1 MFDTS
6 RIHPMLDKVQTYLGK
21 WLEGH
26 LKQIY
31 PTDWW
36 ERCVMSVLVPEQ
48 REHVLDD
55 GAQTP
60 EDLDLAMQIT
70 VFRGN
75 WNLLRRK
82 FHLNPQLYDDAAAVK
97 RIRNKYSHK
106 KSGKDYEERFEHD
119 METVK
124 LFLKG
129 LGAQN
134 NLLNENLLTGL
145 NENGIYGNQRNRNN
159 QENVIM
165 SYRDRVNGIKP
176 ISFRAVIDVAHQA
189 LPNSIR
195 RAPWIGL
202 EHGIVP
208 LNTEQKLDQYL
219 AAYGKM
225 HVEKIRMSF
234 GALETPS
241 EDLRAPVSV
250 VDWGCGQALATC
262 SLFDWLL
269 EDNNIGMGC
278 IRRIHLIEP
287 SNLAMERAC
296 INVDAYQRQYNANFD
311 VKRINKL
318 ISGIQQDDFK
328 IEGIQTNVHLLSN
341 ILDIETVDLDFLAEF
356 IKHNFTGRQIFF
368 CVGPLNQGAS
378 RIKEFA
384 IKLGIP
390 ESDILSR
397 CQGRL
402 AQQHGTIS
410 MLTFIIDEGGA
421 SAKKIEFVPMAPVSV
436 QDNIALQRVLKRY
449 EAKQDVLDRITQFY
463 QMATEL
469 EQIKE
474 PSVRESTS
482 FTFNEDNG
490 TLSVSF
496 ADNNDFL
503 VRCQENA
510 NPAITRWPK
519 DFHFGFDVIW
529 GTEAYRLLYYIKPMD
544 ELRDV
549 NFARDRVDLKLR
561 DFSVSIGCAESLELT
576 DDKINIIE
584 QHLHSDEVS
593 WQSLGELLERVIGT
607 GATLST
613 TQINVS
619 FCDRNIALAQI
630 YSELKRM
637 DSYEIRR
644 SQLLT
649 AFLEN
654 AEIDNTVDS
663 VLPEELIKVVPMD
676 DSQREAVCRALNS
689 RVSVVVG
696 PPGCGKTQLILN
708 LLANSVVRGKK
719 VLVASKNN
727 KAVDNVKDR
736 FAVFD
741 PNGCFL
747 RFGAKKFIHD
757 VTAPKIQGLLNL
769 SQQSGHD
776 DQRYA
781 AIISRLHEAHG
792 MLCAIPEL
800 EQEHSI
806 LEEDKFAVESRIKSL
821 RDEIAEVEEE
831 LAGIL
836 PEFCESAKEQL
847 ERDIEQSQNEKLR
860 QEEINRELQEE
871 LAQARI
877 MEERILPKFYEKG
890 RRVLDR
896 EFRECEEQ
904 GQVIKD
910 SVKNDASNAQMIAEN
925 GNREL
930 SDFIDRHDAC
940 ARIDQVSAEEMSG
953 YISALRKTR
962 NEIEYRVSGLSS
974 CFVRWFGKTRLAK
987 LVLDTVAG
995 FNEQV
1000 QGYLHGIDSRD
1011 SVSCFR
1017 NYKEIIAFCSN
1028 IEKGLSAVLNYR
1040 RECEGIRMKCRSEIS
1055 RVEQEMKQKNER
1067 LHIVSTRISEIRECL
1082 ANEEMLQHFVRRNYQ
1097 VEIVNQQREAQSNV
1111 SNIERRLN
1119 EGMSIANEK
1128 GESIRRWEGILGDEH
1143 SLREFV
1149 NKTYS
1154 SQISQMSRKL
1164 EAQKQKAGR
1173 VLDDEQVRL
1182 DKMVSRMSEIAGQQR
1197 HMKELK
1203 ESIASLDFGQ
1213 EAVCLSLD
1221 HYLHADHSAQAITAY
1236 SAYLPENIPW
1246 RREEMSAFYHAAEKF
1261 LDVFRLESVTSLS
1274 VKSAFPLKEELFD
1287 MLVIDEASQ
1296 CDVASALP
1304 LILRAKQ
1311 VVVIG
1316 DPMQLRHISRVE
1328 PEEELAIKRHLNLSG
1343 AVHLKYAD
1351 ASLWDYTRNWLP
1363 WCENARPCVLENHYR
1378 CHPNIIGY
1386 SNEMFYNTLTFGGL
1400 NVCTANRPN
1409 DGTPQ
1414 GIIWKDI
1421 RGTQV
1426 NGSTNVN
1433 MAEVNE
1439 VIRAAV
1445 AYANGN
1451 PRLTIG
1457 IVTPFSAQAE
1467 RINKRI
1473 PTQLRGRIVADTV
1486 HKFQGDEKDVMIYSL
1501 VVTDNSPDGKIKW
1514 IDYKVPNLVNVAV
1527 TRAKQLLVIVG
1538 NKTYIR
1544 NHSRSNLPLGHLVA
1558 YVDRVNAPGNN
1569 ENGIRR

>member
-6 RIHPMLDKVQTYLGK
+6 TIHPMLDKVQTYLGK

-82 FHLNPQLYDDAAAVK
+82 FHLNPQLFDDAAAVK

-119 METVK
+119 METVI

-134 NLLNENLLTGL
+134 NLL

-165 SYRDRVNGIKP
+165 PYRDRVNGIKP
-176 ISFRAVIDVAHQA
+176 ISFRAVIDAAHQA

-287 SNLAMERAC
+287 SNLALERAC

-318 ISGIQQDDFK
+318 ISDIQQDDFK

-402 AQQHGTIS
+402 AQEHGTVS
-410 MLTFIIDEGGA
+410 MSTFIIDEGVA
-421 SAKKIEFVPMAPVSV
+421 SAKKIEFVPMAPVKV
-436 QDNIALQRVLKRY
+436 QDNIALERVLRRY
-449 EAKQDVLDRITQFY
+449 EPESDVLDRIIQFY
-463 QMATEL
+463 QMSTEL

-474 PSVRESTS
+474 PSIKESTPFA
-482 FTFNEDNG
+482 FTEQNG
-490 TLSVSF
+490 VLQISF
-496 ADNNDFL
+496 ADNNDFIDRWEKNL
-503 VRCQENA
+503 D
-510 NPAITRWPK
+510 PKKTKWPK
-519 DFHFGFDVIW
+519 DLHFGFDVIW
-529 GTEAYRLLYYIKPMD
+529 GADAYRLLYYIKPMD

-549 NFARDRVDLKLR
+549 NFARDTIDLKLR
-561 DFSVSIGCAESLELT
+561 DFAVSIGCAESLELT

-607 GATLST
+607 GVTLST

-637 DSYEIRR
+637 HSYEIRR

-654 AEIDNTVDS
+654 AEINNTVDS

-736 FAVFD
+736 FSAFD

-747 RFGAKKFIHD
+747 RFGKKEYIRD
-757 VTAPKIQGLLNL
+757 VTIPAIQGHLNRA
-769 SQQSGHD
+769 QVQIYD
-776 DQRYA
+776 DQPYSDMIA
-781 AIISRLHEAHG
+781 QCNRLMEFLHDKSS
-792 MLCAIPEL
+792 L
-800 EQEHSI
+800 EQELVSMRQI
-806 LEEDKFAVESRIKSL
+806 PCDAEGRIAKLKESLDKYPKSNADVVNSGTQL
-821 RDEIAEVEEE
+821 RKLLNEVEY
-831 LAGIL
+831 
-836 PEFCESAKEQL
+836 QL
-847 ERDIEQSQNEKLR
+847 
-860 QEEINRELQEE
+860 
-871 LAQARI
+871 
-877 MEERILPKFYEKG
+877 
-890 RRVLDR
+890 
-896 EFRECEEQ
+896 
-904 GQVIKD
+904 
-910 SVKNDASNAQMIAEN
+910 
-925 GNREL
+925 
-930 SDFIDRHDAC
+930 
-940 ARIDQVSAEEMSG
+940 
-953 YISALRKTR
+953 
-962 NEIEYRVSGLSS
+962 SGLKGLFTR
-974 CFVRWFGKTRLAK
+974 CFGKGKIAN
-987 LVLDTVAG
+987 TVIG
-995 FNEQV
+995 RIIDFPREV
-1000 QGYLHGIDSRD
+1000 QTYLHGIDNRD
-1011 SVSCFR
+1011 SISSFSSCNDVVDYCKHCLEALNDAIDTPKKIR
-1017 NYKEIIAFCSN
+1017 ADI
-1028 IEKGLSAVLNYR
+1028 SA
-1040 RECEGIRMKCRSEIS
+1040 EE
-1055 RVEQEMKQKNER
+1055 ER
-1067 LHIVSTRISEIRECL
+1067 KDFAVKR
-1082 ANEEMLQHFVRRNYQ
+1082 AA
-1097 VEIVNQQREAQSNV
+1097 EIV
-1111 SNIERRLN
+1111 
-1119 EGMSIANEK
+1119 
-1128 GESIRRWEGILGDEH
+1128 D
-1143 SLREFV
+1143 
-1149 NKTYS
+1149 
-1154 SQISQMSRKL
+1154 
-1164 EAQKQKAGR
+1164 
-1173 VLDDEQVRL
+1173 
-1182 DKMVSRMSEIAGQQR
+1182 
-1197 HMKELK
+1197 ELK
-1203 ESIASLDFGQ
+1203 RGEELARSVAKIDFGRQ
-1213 EAVCLSLD
+1213 LVSLAID
-1221 HYLHADHSAQAITAY
+1221 HYLHAGDSARAITAY
-1236 SAYLPENIPW
+1236 KAYLPDDIPW
-1246 RREEMSAFYHAAEKF
+1246 RREEVSAFYHAAEKF

-1351 ASLWDYTRNWLP
+1351 ASLWDYTRDWLP

-1409 DGTPQ
+1409 DRTPQ
-1414 GIIWKDI
+1414 GIIWMDI

-1433 MAEVNE
+1433 MAEVDE

-1467 RINKRI
+1467 QINKSI

-1569 ENGIRR
+1569 ENGLRR

>member
-296 INVDAYQRQYNANFD
+296 INVDVYQRQYNANFD

-318 ISGIQQDDFK
+318 ISDVQQDDFK

-482 FTFNEDNG
+482 FIFKEDNG

-519 DFHFGFDVIW
+519 DLHFGFDVIW
-529 GTEAYRLLYYIKPMD
+529 GADAYRLLYYIKPMD

-549 NFARDRVDLKLR
+549 NFATDTIDLKLR
-561 DFSVSIGCAESLELT
+561 DFAVSIGCAESLELT

-593 WQSLGELLERVIGT
+593 WKSLGELLERVIGT
-607 GATLST
+607 GVTLST

-663 VLPEELIKVVPMD
+663 VLPEELINVVPMD
-676 DSQREAVCRALNS
+676 KSQCEAVCNALNS

-736 FAVFD
+736 FSVFD

-747 RFGAKKFIHD
+747 RFGKKEYVRD
-757 VTAPKIQGLLNL
+757 VTIPAIQGHLNRA
-769 SQQSGHD
+769 QVQIYD
-776 DQRYA
+776 DQPYSDMIA
-781 AIISRLHEAHG
+781 QYNRLMEFLHDKSS
-792 MLCAIPEL
+792 L
-800 EQEHSI
+800 EQELVSMRQI
-806 LEEDKFAVESRIKSL
+806 PCDAEGRIAKLKESLDKYPNSNADVVNSGAQL
-821 RDEIAEVEEE
+821 RKLLNEVEY
-831 LAGIL
+831 
-836 PEFCESAKEQL
+836 QL
-847 ERDIEQSQNEKLR
+847 
-860 QEEINRELQEE
+860 
-871 LAQARI
+871 
-877 MEERILPKFYEKG
+877 
-890 RRVLDR
+890 
-896 EFRECEEQ
+896 
-904 GQVIKD
+904 
-910 SVKNDASNAQMIAEN
+910 
-925 GNREL
+925 
-930 SDFIDRHDAC
+930 
-940 ARIDQVSAEEMSG
+940 
-953 YISALRKTR
+953 
-962 NEIEYRVSGLSS
+962 SGLKGLFTR
-974 CFVRWFGKTRLAK
+974 CFGKGKIAN
-987 LVLDTVAG
+987 TVIG
-995 FNEQV
+995 RIIDFPREV
-1000 QGYLHGIDSRD
+1000 QTYLHGIDNRD
-1011 SVSCFR
+1011 SISSFRSCNDVVDYCKHCLEALNDAIDTPQKIR
-1017 NYKEIIAFCSN
+1017 ADI
-1028 IEKGLSAVLNYR
+1028 SA
-1040 RECEGIRMKCRSEIS
+1040 EE
-1055 RVEQEMKQKNER
+1055 ER
-1067 LHIVSTRISEIRECL
+1067 KDFAVKRAE
-1082 ANEEMLQHFVRRNYQ
+1082 
-1097 VEIVNQQREAQSNV
+1097 EIVDELERGEGLARRV
-1111 SNIERRLN
+1111 SKI
-1119 EGMSIANEK
+1119 
-1128 GESIRRWEGILGDEH
+1128 
-1143 SLREFV
+1143 
-1149 NKTYS
+1149 
-1154 SQISQMSRKL
+1154 
-1164 EAQKQKAGR
+1164 
-1173 VLDDEQVRL
+1173 
-1182 DKMVSRMSEIAGQQR
+1182 
-1197 HMKELK
+1197 
-1203 ESIASLDFGQ
+1203 DFGRQ
-1213 EAVCLSLD
+1213 LVSLAID
-1221 HYLHADHSAQAITAY
+1221 HYLHAGDSARAITAY
-1236 SAYLPENIPW
+1236 KAYLPDDIPR

-1433 MAEVNE
+1433 VAEVNE

>member
-6 RIHPMLDKVQTYLGK
+6 TIHPMLDKVQTYLGK

-82 FHLNPQLYDDAAAVK
+82 FHLNPQLFDDAAAVK

-129 LGAQN
+129 LGAEN
-134 NLLNENLLTGL
+134 NLL

-165 SYRDRVNGIKP
+165 PYRDRVNGIKP

-318 ISGIQQDDFK
+318 ISDIQQDDFK

-449 EAKQDVLDRITQFY
+449 EAKQDQDVLDRITQFY

-474 PSVRESTS
+474 PSVRGSTS
-482 FTFNEDNG
+482 FTFKEDNG

-496 ADNNDFL
+496 ADNNNFL

-510 NPAITRWPK
+510 DPAITRWPK
-519 DFHFGFDVIW
+519 DLHFGFDVIW
-529 GTEAYRLLYYIKPMD
+529 GADAYRLLYYIKPMD

-549 NFARDRVDLKLR
+549 NFAKDTIDLKLR
-561 DFSVSIGCAESLELT
+561 DFAVSIGCAESLELT

-593 WQSLGELLERVIGT
+593 WQSLGELLEMVIGT

-637 DSYEIRR
+637 HSYEIRR

-736 FAVFD
+736 FSAFD

-747 RFGAKKFIHD
+747 RFGKKEYIRD
-757 VTAPKIQGLLNL
+757 VTIPAIQGHLNRA
-769 SQQSGHD
+769 QVQIYD
-776 DQRYA
+776 DQPYSDMIA
-781 AIISRLHEAHG
+781 QCNRLMEFLHDKSS
-792 MLCAIPEL
+792 L
-800 EQEHSI
+800 EQELVSMRQI
-806 LEEDKFAVESRIKSL
+806 PCDAEGRIAKLKESLDKYPKSNADVVNSGTQL
-821 RDEIAEVEEE
+821 RKLLNEVEY
-831 LAGIL
+831 
-836 PEFCESAKEQL
+836 QL
-847 ERDIEQSQNEKLR
+847 
-860 QEEINRELQEE
+860 
-871 LAQARI
+871 
-877 MEERILPKFYEKG
+877 
-890 RRVLDR
+890 
-896 EFRECEEQ
+896 
-904 GQVIKD
+904 
-910 SVKNDASNAQMIAEN
+910 
-925 GNREL
+925 
-930 SDFIDRHDAC
+930 
-940 ARIDQVSAEEMSG
+940 
-953 YISALRKTR
+953 
-962 NEIEYRVSGLSS
+962 SGLKGLFTR
-974 CFVRWFGKTRLAK
+974 CFGKGKIAN
-987 LVLDTVAG
+987 TVIG
-995 FNEQV
+995 RIIDFPREV
-1000 QGYLHGIDSRD
+1000 QTYLHGIDNRD
-1011 SVSCFR
+1011 SISSFSSCNDVVDYCKHCLEALNDAIDTPQKIR
-1017 NYKEIIAFCSN
+1017 ADI
-1028 IEKGLSAVLNYR
+1028 SA
-1040 RECEGIRMKCRSEIS
+1040 EE
-1055 RVEQEMKQKNER
+1055 ER
-1067 LHIVSTRISEIRECL
+1067 KDFAVKR
-1082 ANEEMLQHFVRRNYQ
+1082 AA
-1097 VEIVNQQREAQSNV
+1097 EIV
-1111 SNIERRLN
+1111 
-1119 EGMSIANEK
+1119 
-1128 GESIRRWEGILGDEH
+1128 D
-1143 SLREFV
+1143 
-1149 NKTYS
+1149 
-1154 SQISQMSRKL
+1154 
-1164 EAQKQKAGR
+1164 
-1173 VLDDEQVRL
+1173 
-1182 DKMVSRMSEIAGQQR
+1182 
-1197 HMKELK
+1197 ELK
-1203 ESIASLDFGQ
+1203 RGEELARSVAKIDFGRQ
-1213 EAVCLSLD
+1213 LVSLAID
-1221 HYLHADHSAQAITAY
+1221 HYLHAGDSARAITAY
-1236 SAYLPENIPW
+1236 KAYLPDDIPW

-1316 DPMQLRHISRVE
+1316 DPMQLHHISRVE

-1351 ASLWDYTRNWLP
+1351 ASLWDYTRDWLP

-1414 GIIWKDI
+1414 GIIWMDI

-1433 MAEVNE
+1433 MAEVDE

-1467 RINKRI
+1467 QINKSI

-1569 ENGIRR
+1569 ENGLRR